1 LAIGLAT
8 LVAAPPAAMAGGKP
22 KVEWVRVD
30 VPERE
35 DSARLQKLIKQA
47 LGHAVK
53 KANFGK
59 AKTVALSARMVEM
72 TVEEHG
78 DVLHVTCMVIGRV
91 VGGARAP
98 TPAR

>member
-1 LAIGLAT
+1 MRRVTTWGGWLAIGLAT
-8 LVAAPPAAMAGGKP
+8 LVAAPPAAVAAGKP

-47 LGHAVK
+47 LGRAVK

-59 AKTVALSARMVEM
+59 AKTVALSARVVELS
-72 TVEEHG
+72 VEEHG
-78 DVLHVTCMVIGRV
+78 DVLRISCMVIGR
-91 VGGARAP
+91 
-98 TPAR
+98 